1 MSMIVE
7 LFGVRILE
15 ASLDEIKTAIKSV
28 PFGLKERKAYL
39 LKEYA
44 TYRGI
49 TLTDG
54 DFRDIGL

>member
-7 LFGVRILE
+7 LFGDRILE
-15 ASLDEIKTAIKSV
+15 ATLNEIKAKIKGLS
-28 PFGLKERKAYL
+28 FGLKERKGYL

-54 DFRDIGL
+54 DFRDVEL